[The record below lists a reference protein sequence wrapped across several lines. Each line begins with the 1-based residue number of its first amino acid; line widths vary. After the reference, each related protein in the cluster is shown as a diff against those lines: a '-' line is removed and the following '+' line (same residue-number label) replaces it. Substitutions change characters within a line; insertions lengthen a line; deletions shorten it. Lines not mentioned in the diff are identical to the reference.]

1 MKMAHSR
8 NTLFSMDVR
17 SQLDIHKEKKKLT
30 TSYGLNYVPQNLY
43 VEIPLP
49 QNVTLFEDRV
59 FEEVINL
66 K

>member
-1 MKMAHSR
+1 M
-8 NTLFSMDVR
+8 NVR
-17 SQLDIHKEKKKLT
+17 GQLDIHKEKKLT
-30 TSYGLNYVPQNLY
+30 ASYGLNYVPQNLY
-43 VEIPLP
+43 VEIQLP

>member
-1 MKMAHSR
+1 
-8 NTLFSMDVR
+8 MDVR